1 MPHIGIT
8 ASPRPCHHDPPYP
21 MTGHYY
27 IACDLGAESGR
38 VMLGHLENGR
48 LAIEEIHRF
57 SNTPVPL
64 GNSLRWNILGIFEE
78 LKTGL
83 AKVAAKKVPVA
94 SLSVDSWGVDYALF
108 NNRQPLLAPP
118 HHYRDT
124 RTDAIFDRTLTSSLP
139 PLIFEETGIQFMGLN
154 TLYQLIAEVE
164 TNPDLLAIADQF
176 LNIADYLH
184 YLFSGVCR
192 AEESLASTTQIY
204 NPRTRAWSS
213 KLIAQ
218 FGFPEK
224 CFPPVVASGTKL
236 GPLLPDNADATG
248 LHGVEVI
255 ATCSHDTGAAVAA
268 VPAHGDGW
276 AYLSSGTW
284 SLIGVE
290 LDAPL
295 ISEKVRAH
303 NFTNEAGYGGT
314 TRFLK
319 NIVGLWILQE
329 CRRTWSASGNALD
342 YAALNQLATAAEPLR
357 SLINPNAARFLK
369 PGQMPEKISAYCHE
383 TGQPAPET
391 PGQFTRC
398 ILESLSLLYRRTLD
412 ELQTLTGR
420 TIHTLHIVGGGSQST
435 LLNQFAANSTGRS
448 IIAGPFEATAI
459 GNLLIQ
465 AIALDHLQSLEELRK
480 TVRDSYPVTIFKPQ
494 DATVWKTA
502 HERFARLEPVAG

>member
-1 MPHIGIT
+1 M
-8 ASPRPCHHDPPYP
+8 
-21 MTGHYY
+21 
-27 IACDLGAESGR
+27 
-38 VMLGHLENGR
+38 
-48 LAIEEIHRF
+48 
-57 SNTPVPL
+57 VP
-64 GNSLRWNILGIFEE
+64 
-78 LKTGL
+78 
-83 AKVAAKKVPVA
+83 
-94 SLSVDSWGVDYALF
+94 
-108 NNRQPLLAPP
+108 
-118 HHYRDT
+118 
-124 RTDAIFDRTLTSSLP
+124 
-139 PLIFEETGIQFMGLN
+139 
-154 TLYQLIAEVE
+154 
-164 TNPDLLAIADQF
+164 
-176 LNIADYLH
+176 
-184 YLFSGVCR
+184 
-192 AEESLASTTQIY
+192 
-204 NPRTRAWSS
+204 
-213 KLIAQ
+213 
-218 FGFPEK
+218 
-224 CFPPVVASGTKL
+224 
-236 GPLLPDNADATG
+236 
-248 LHGVEVI
+248 
-255 ATCSHDTGAAVAA
+255 
-268 VPAHGDGW
+268 
-276 AYLSSGTW
+276 
-284 SLIGVE
+284 
-290 LDAPL
+290 
-295 ISEKVRAH
+295 